1 MKSRLSVAALV
12 LALASAAWAQEYT
25 TTEGLQKLISERST
39 PYFLV
44 DVRTPAEFAS
54 GHIPTAVNIPYE
66 SIVDKAPAAD
76 KTALIVVYCQSGSRS
91 RTAQGMLQ
99 KAGYTNVV
107 NFGSIRGWKGEI
119 VKP

>member
-1 MKSRLSVAALV
+1 MRSALFVAALV
-12 LALASAAWAQEYT
+12 LALACVAGAQEYT
-25 TTEGLQKLISERST
+25 TAEGLQKLVGEQSV

-44 DVRTPAEFAS
+44 DVRTPAEFAG

-66 SIVDKAPAAD
+66 SIVDKAPTAD
-76 KTALIVVYCQSGSRS
+76 KAALIVVYCASGSRS
-91 RTAQGMLQ
+91 RAAAGMLQ